1 MTQIKH
7 ELIHHIYYKEL
18 DLNYLNDRCI
28 ILTKKEQLSM
38 LSNSQ
43 NYIRIFFFNLYTNI
57 FILNEMYESYN
68 KK

>member
-38 LSNSQ
+38 LSTSQ
-43 NYIRIFFFNLYTNI
+43 NYIRIFFF
-57 FILNEMYESYN
+57 
-68 KK
+68 